1 VYQLIIR
8 PRAEKD
14 LDHLPADIRR
24 RVVAVIS
31 QLANDPRPKGCK
43 KLFDGVYRIR
53 EGEYRVIYDV
63 PEFNSGTSD
72 SEHIVD
78 IGKIARRS
86 ENTYKDLNNLLH
98 GTP

>member
-1 VYQLIIR
+1 MYQLIIR

-24 RVVAVIS
+24 RVVGAIS

-53 EGEYRVIYDV
+53 EGEYRVIYAIK
-63 PEFNSGTSD
+63 D

-78 IGKIARRS
+78 IGKITRRS

-98 GTP
+98 STP